1 MIICVNMRHLN
12 DDQKGLFVSMP
23 EAQCS
28 IEHLV
33 QSWGKQSSLVPKPGF
48 EGAAL
53 PTDIGTLLTLFE
65 KMPEKQLF
73 VRVSGLHLGDKC
85 DMTRI
90 PFAELDNVPEK
101 LQSRKSQFHLQ
112 AVDLEKCDDRFSA
125 FEDQIT
131 GYLAQHVPAFERQK
145 TTCSI
150 GVFLSTPG
158 AVAPFHADIEHNFLL
173 QMVGE
178 KTFHSFPSNDYEMFT
193 ATHRERLAADKI
205 HVLDTYN
212 ASFEQQCRLTQLKPG
227 MMLYHPPMSPH
238 WVSTSDASYALSYT
252 VSLITEDVD
261 QRQII
266 HKLNKRIRKFGLNPA
281 EPGQSAVKDK
291 VKIHTGAFL
300 RKVKNLIP
308 GAAT

>member
-1 MIICVNMRHLN
+1 
-12 DDQKGLFVSMP
+12 
-23 EAQCS
+23 
-28 IEHLV
+28 
-33 QSWGKQSSLVPKPGF
+33 
-48 EGAAL
+48 
-53 PTDIGTLLTLFE
+53 
-65 KMPEKQLF
+65 
-73 VRVSGLHLGDKC
+73 
-85 DMTRI
+85 
-90 PFAELDNVPEK
+90 
-101 LQSRKSQFHLQ
+101 
-112 AVDLEKCDDRFSA
+112 
-125 FEDQIT
+125 
-131 GYLAQHVPAFERQK
+131 
-145 TTCSI
+145 
-150 GVFLSTPG
+150 
-158 AVAPFHADIEHNFLL
+158 
-173 QMVGE
+173 
-178 KTFHSFPSNDYEMFT
+178 
-193 ATHRERLAADKI
+193 
-205 HVLDTYN
+205 VLDTYN